1 MSIQN
6 IDLTEFYD
14 VNIHCPFCGDKVIDY
29 GAENSDEAGV
39 LPCKHTLYIA
49 SEEAWEYQSET
60 FNKHLGLVGV
70 DLNEVGLGKDELPE
84 KYKDLFSNFELIEKI
99 KIPDSL
105 NISQHVGPPAMMVG
119 YIGFYPMYE
128 D

>member
-14 VNIHCPFCGDKVIDY
+14 VNIHCPFCGDKVIDF
-29 GAENSDEAGV
+29 GAENSEEAAGTF
-39 LPCKHTLYIA
+39 PCKHTLYIA
-49 SEEAWEYQSET
+49 SDEAWEYQSET

-70 DLNEVGLGKDELPE
+70 DLNEVGWDKDGLPE
-84 KYKDLFSNFELIEKI
+84 QYKDLSIFELIEQI